1 MINHIDPGE
10 DQLDIILPSYSR
22 GLCEKALELARK
34 NLENCSKEDFF
45 KYTNAF
51 ITLLASD
58 IPTETVNSD
67 QIREMV
73 SKVQPMSQ
81 LFRDQKN
88 TEEYLQ
94 TVDAL
99 LPQNHPLQTLALDL
113 EDNEAPKAVFASAI
127 FSLIIALSAQEKM
140 LTKKATPVEERL
152 KVLDAISENIRL
164 MYEQLLYFDSELE
177 VIQNRQEKRTAAAK
191 AHSKHTDLHNQF
203 FSFHKKNKDQWS
215 KRESARRFYSS
226 LTDQEKRLYTSSD
239 HAVRQLTDALRRH
252 LRG

>member
-1 MINHIDPGE
+1 MINHTEPGG

-51 ITLLASD
+51 ITLFTSD
-58 IPTETVNSD
+58 ISTEKVDSN

-99 LPQNHPLQTLALDL
+99 LPENHPLQTLALDP
-113 EDNEAPKAVFASAI
+113 EDNEAPKVFFASVI

-152 KVLDAISENIRL
+152 KVLDSISENIRL

-177 VIQNRQEKRTAAAK
+177 VIQNRQAKRTGATK
-191 AHSKHTDLHNQF
+191 TNSKHIDLHNQF
-203 FSFHKKNKDQWS
+203 FSFYKKNKAHWS
-215 KRESARRFYSS
+215 KRESARRFYSN
-226 LTDQEKRLYTSSD
+226 LTDQEKRLYTSCD
-239 HAVRQLTDALRRH
+239 HAVRQLTDALRKH
-252 LRG
+252 LKG